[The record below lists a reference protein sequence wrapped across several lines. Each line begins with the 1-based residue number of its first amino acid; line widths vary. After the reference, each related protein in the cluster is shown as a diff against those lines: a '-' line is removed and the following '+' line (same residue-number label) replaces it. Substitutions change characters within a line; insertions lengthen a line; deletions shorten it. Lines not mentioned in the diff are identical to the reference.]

1 MEQVSRRREPLAASR
16 RETEMQ
22 SALWEQD
29 KRWRKDQMEAGS
41 AVLHKCISKFELST
55 SGGLVVVRTYS
66 GAVRKRTNQKQKE
79 EKIPLEFTVSSLCLH
94 QCLSLPTLMVTN
106 NDL

>member
-41 AVLHKCISKFELST
+41 AVLHKCISKFELSS
-55 SGGLVVVRTYS
+55 SGGLVVRTYS
-66 GAVRKRTNQKQKE
+66 GAVRERTNQKQKE
-79 EKIPLEFTVSSLCLH
+79 EKIPLEFTVSSLSLH